1 MQDLRLTNP
10 RTWLHRSRRFV
21 DFSGV
26 VQETELEQ
34 SYYVEQAEHVHRLCR
49 ILAKNDVAALVSQME
64 TWQQQEEG
72 RELRDINMREEVC
85 VQLLGECEAE
95 ATVNSDEDEDKD
107 EL

>member
-1 MQDLRLTNP
+1 M
-10 RTWLHRSRRFV
+10 
-21 DFSGV
+21 
-26 VQETELEQ
+26 EQ
-34 SYYVEQAEHVHRLCR
+34 RYYVEQAEHVHRLCR

-95 ATVNSDEDEDKD
+95 ATVNSDEDEEDEDKD